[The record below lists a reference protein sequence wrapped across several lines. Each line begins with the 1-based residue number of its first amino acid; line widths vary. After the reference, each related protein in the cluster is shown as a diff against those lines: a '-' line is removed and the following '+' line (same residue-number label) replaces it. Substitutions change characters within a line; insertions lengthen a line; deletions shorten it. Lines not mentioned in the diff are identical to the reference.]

1 MPKRYNT
8 CINSGLKLQ
17 RIFNHADLIKSQTIY
32 NFTPMYTNEE
42 QALFYKR
49 TKVLLAN
56 NLTLENYNDLVSI
69 MHYHEWKYYVDNSPV
84 ISDFEYDQLYEKLL
98 ALENAYPQAR
108 RTDSPSQRVS
118 SDLTSDFPSVIH
130 LNPML
135 SLANSYNEDDLQDF
149 DRQVKKLCMIEEGEV
164 RYFVEPK
171 LDGGSISLV
180 YINDLLVRA
189 ATRGNGVEGEE
200 MTANAKA
207 ISSVPL
213 SAQFSKYNIHRAE
226 LRGEAVI
233 ELDNFKKINK
243 TREKE
248 GLVLFANPRNAAT
261 GGLRIKDANET
272 RKRGLEVFIFQ
283 LSFAEDNNGNNI
295 LPALGSHSNTMKIIG
310 DLGFKIP
317 RKQKQVCDN
326 IAEAIEAS
334 HHWEANREKYN
345 YEIDGA
351 VVKVDD
357 FLLQDKCGSTAHHPR
372 WAIAFKFKAKQAT
385 TSLLDVEF
393 QVGKTGAITPVAKV
407 EPVHLAG
414 VTVSSISL
422 HNEDF
427 IKQKDLRIGDK
438 VIIERAGDVIP
449 YIVKSLDDLRSG
461 GESKINFPGLCPSCH
476 TPLEKSEDQAA
487 WRCPNYYQC
496 DAQTLQRII
505 FHVSKSAMNI
515 DGFGK
520 SYVEKF
526 YKLGWIK
533 DISDVYN
540 LDYDKIAS
548 LEGFGQKSAENL
560 KKAID
565 KSKNNPIK
573 KLLVSLSIH
582 HLGSKASKL
591 VAQHINSIFELKDWD
606 LEKFTEIKDIGPVV
620 AENVIAFFSIPEN
633 ISMLE
638 RMQEYGVNMQQTEDD
653 KPVVVGE
660 NAPFAGKTILFTG
673 TLSQMTR
680 KEAQAKAEAAGAKN
694 ISAVSA
700 NLNVLVA
707 GEKAGSKLKK
717 ATALGSVEIL
727 TEQEFLDIL
736 NTN

>member
-1 MPKRYNT
+1 
-8 CINSGLKLQ
+8 
-17 RIFNHADLIKSQTIY
+17 
-32 NFTPMYTNEE
+32 MYTNED
-42 QALFYKR
+42 QARFYDQTKAFLFDK
-49 TKVLLAN
+49 
-56 NLTLENYNDLVSI
+56 LTLENYNDLVRI

-84 ISDFEYDQLYEKLL
+84 ISDFEYDQLYEKLQQ
-98 ALENAYPQAR
+98 LEKEYPESKR
-108 RTDSPSQRVS
+108 KDSPTQRVS
-118 SDLTSDFPSVIH
+118 SDLTSDFPSVTH

-135 SLANSYNEDDLQDF
+135 SLANSYNEDDLMDF
-149 DRQVKKLCMIEEGEV
+149 DRQVKKLCMIPEGDIA
-164 RYFVEPK
+164 YFVEPK

-180 YINDLLVRA
+180 YENDLLIRA

-200 MTANAKA
+200 MTANARA

-213 SAQFSKYNIHRAE
+213 SAAFSEFIIHRAE

-233 ELDNFKKINK
+233 ELETFKKINK
-243 TREKE
+243 SREKK
-248 GLVLFANPRNAAT
+248 GQVLFANPRNAAT

-283 LSFAEDNNGNNI
+283 LSYAKDRNGNNV
-295 LPALGSHSNTMKIIG
+295 LPSLGSHSSSMEIIG
-310 DLGFKIP
+310 SLGFKIP
-317 RKQKQVCDN
+317 RKQKMLCRN
-326 IAEAIEAS
+326 IDEAIEAS

-357 FLLQDKCGSTAHHPR
+357 FVLQDKCGSTAHHPR
-372 WAIAFKFKAKQAT
+372 WAIAFKFKAKQAST
-385 TSLLDVEF
+385 VLSDVEF

-427 IKQKDLRIGDK
+427 IIQKDLRIGDK

-449 YIVKSLDDLRSG
+449 YIVKSLNDLRNG
-461 GESKINFPGLCPSCH
+461 KEEKIRFPSTCPSCD
-476 TPLEKSEDQAA
+476 TTLEKSEDQAA

-496 DAQTLQRII
+496 EAQILQRII

-533 DISDVYN
+533 DISDVYK
-540 LDYDKIAS
+540 LDYDKIS
-548 LEGFGQKSAENL
+548 ELEGFGEKSAENL
-560 KKAID
+560 KSAID
-565 KSKNNPIK
+565 KAKLNPLK
-573 KLLVSLSIH
+573 KLLVSLNIH

-591 VAQHINSIFELKDWD
+591 VAQHINSIFELKEWNI
-606 LEKFTEIKDIGPVV
+606 EKFTEIKDIGPVV

-653 KPVVVGE
+653 RPVIISE

-694 ISAVSA
+694 ISAVSS
-700 NLNVLVA
+700 NLDVLVV

-717 ATALGSVEIL
+717 ATAIGSVEIL
-727 TEQEFLDIL
+727 TEQEFLDKL
-736 NTN
+736 NIN